1 MVRNGLFVAVV
12 RFGFALRCGGKGSG
26 QRGGVGEADSVERG
40 VVVGSGAFLIVVE
53 GWHAP
58 RFNK

>member
-1 MVRNGLFVAVV
+1 VYVS
-12 RFGFALRCGGKGSG
+12 ALRCGGGGKGSG

-40 VVVGSGAFLIVVE
+40 VVGSGAFLIVVE

>member
-1 MVRNGLFVAVV
+1 LYVS
-12 RFGFALRCGGKGSG
+12 ALRCGGGGKGSG
-26 QRGGVGEADSVERG
+26 QRGGVGEGDSVERG